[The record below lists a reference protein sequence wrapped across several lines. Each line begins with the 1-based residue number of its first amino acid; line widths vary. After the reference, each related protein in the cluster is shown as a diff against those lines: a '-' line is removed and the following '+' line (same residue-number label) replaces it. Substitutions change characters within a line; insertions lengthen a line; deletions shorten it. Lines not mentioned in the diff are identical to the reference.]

1 MSEPVGLANQKRS
14 VEVNPACR
22 CAWGS
27 PQGAGHGRVCYVF
40 PHPMAFRALF
50 SRSGARAGL
59 RMRATLH
66 TISLAGV
73 VVAMGYAG
81 AVQNNGVAYLL
92 CFTTLVLAAMSWLR
106 ARENLRGIELSVG
119 RLSGGRAGENSQVPL
134 EIRAPT
140 GQGASGLEIMDAEG
154 KHWSYVETVPPGG
167 SRTLTIPIAARA
179 GVQNRLRVLVRSS
192 YPMGLFSAERLV
204 EVATHRRIHPKPEG
218 DLPLPA
224 PDRHVSGEVLSHL
237 PAAGRPGR
245 EGDDFAGLR
254 EWHPGDSLRHVDWRA
269 VARGRPLLVKQWAS
283 GSSQALTLDWEKL
296 PLPEEARAGQIA
308 QWIEQAESSDLPYA
322 LQLPGRAEIGPGF
335 GPAHASQC
343 LDALAEFWA
352 PPPDSVETSPHRLP
366 AGYERSAHLPPWP
379 LLVLCSV
386 LLVAALLLL
395 DLVPTVAVAL
405 FAGCVVWRLA
415 FAEAGWKARRA
426 SPRLA
431 MAANSVFSI
440 ASLGVLLV
448 GLAAV
453 QVSTGNLMSMEGGIA
468 VLLVLL
474 GAKLLESRTPHDF
487 QVLAMVGWF
496 LCLCCLLSSQMLS
509 RSLWTFAVFAGIA
522 VCMVRFRRGAEGW
535 AGSLRL
541 SAVMLAQALPVAVL
555 LFFLFPRSSLNFLE
569 RIGTQNTHVTGISSS
584 LQPGRISQIATS
596 DEVAFRVE
604 FPEAE
609 PPAHASRYWRCL
621 VLWQCED
628 GLTWQRGDSQQGVP
642 RLRLRRRSDTQQVIT
657 LEPHGQLWLPA
668 LDLPIQGID
677 EGRRILPDLDEAMTS
692 PEPVKNLRRFEV
704 YSRLSQESGEITPAQ
719 RQAALRLP
727 ANLSPRVRELARK
740 FQTEAGGKDVTT
752 AQVAVR
758 HLQEQR
764 FEYSLEP
771 GVYEGPSG
779 LDQFIFD
786 RKVGFCEH
794 FSAAF
799 ATLMRAAG
807 VPARI
812 VIGYMGGEWSE
823 RGGYMIVRQSDAH
836 AWTELWLEGQG
847 WTRVDPTAALVPERV
862 TLDLRTLLAGG
873 EAELQRQRGSL
884 LWQVVTTARLW
895 WDSIEYDWYNGVIA
909 FDEEAQ
915 IAWMNWL
922 GLGRLR
928 GHWLMLLSGLTLA
941 AALLALGGWLR
952 RVAPV
957 RDPWQREWLKAC
969 RRLEQQGAPP
979 RLPTEGPLHYAQ
991 KVAKARPEL
1000 AEAVHALASNY
1011 ITGRYGPPM
1020 S

>member
-1 MSEPVGLANQKRS
+1 MGFLTLFPR
-14 VEVNPACR
+14 PA
-22 CAWGS
+22 
-27 PQGAGHGRVCYVF
+27 
-40 PHPMAFRALF
+40 
-50 SRSGARAGL
+50 ARAGL

-66 TISLAGV
+66 TISLVGV
-73 VVAMGYAG
+73 ILAMGYAG

-92 CFTTLVLAAMSWLR
+92 CFSTLVMAAMSWLR
-106 ARENLRGIELSVG
+106 ARENLRGVELAVG
-119 RLSGGRAGENSQVPL
+119 QLEGGRTGEIRHVSL

-140 GQGASGLEIMDAEG
+140 GQGASGLEVMNAEG
-154 KHWSYVETVPPGG
+154 KHWKFIEKVAPGG
-167 SRTLTIPIAARA
+167 SQTFTLPITAQS
-179 GVQNRLRVLVRSS
+179 GVQQNRLRVLLRSS
-192 YPMGLFSAERLV
+192 YPMGLFSAERLI
-204 EVATHRRIHPKPEG
+204 EVTTRRRIHPKPEG
-218 DLPLPA
+218 SLPLPV
-224 PDRHVSGEVLSHL
+224 PDRAVSGDAVNPLL
-237 PAAGRPGR
+237 AAGRPGR

-283 GSSQALTLDWEKL
+283 GSRQAVTLDWEKL
-296 PLPEEARAGQIA
+296 PLLEDARPGQIA
-308 QWIEQAESSDLPYA
+308 QWIQQAESSDTPYV
-322 LQLPGRAEIGPGF
+322 LRLPGRAEMGPGL

-352 PPPDSVETSPHRLP
+352 PPADSVKRPVRRLP
-366 AGYERSAHLPPWP
+366 LGYEMGAHLPPWP
-379 LLVLCSV
+379 LRVLCGV
-386 LLVAALLLL
+386 LLVAAMLLQ
-395 DLVPTVAVAL
+395 DLVPSVVAVL

-415 FAEAGWKARRA
+415 FAEPGGKARPLSAGFA
-426 SPRLA
+426 SPSRP
-431 MAANSVFSI
+431 VFSI
-440 ASLGVLLV
+440 ASLAVLLI
-448 GLAAV
+448 GLVAV
-453 QVSTGNLMSMEGGIA
+453 QLTTGHLMSMEGGIA

-496 LCLCCLLSSQMLS
+496 LCLCCLLSSQTLS

-522 VCMVRFRRGAEGW
+522 ACMVRFRRGADGW
-535 AGSLRL
+535 IAPLRL
-541 SAVMLAQALPVAVL
+541 TAVMLVQALPVAAV

-569 RIGTQNTHVTGISSS
+569 RIGTQRMHVTGISSS
-584 LQPGRISQIATS
+584 LEPGRISKIATS

-604 FPEAE
+604 FPETD

-628 GLTWQRGDSQQGVP
+628 GLTWQRGSNQQGVP
-642 RLRLRRRSDTQQVIT
+642 RLRLRRRSDTRQLIT

-668 LDLPIQGID
+668 LDLPIQGTD
-677 EGRRILPDLDEAMTS
+677 EGRRILPDFDEVMTS
-692 PEPVKNLRRFEV
+692 PHPVENLRRFEV
-704 YSRLSQESGEITPAQ
+704 HSRLSQETGELTPEQ

-727 ANLSPRVRELARK
+727 SQLSPRVRELARQ
-740 FQTEAGGKDVTT
+740 FQQESGGKDITT
-752 AQVAVR
+752 AQIAVR
-758 HLQEQR
+758 HLQEQG

-771 GVYEGPSG
+771 GAYQGSRA
-779 LDQFIFD
+779 LDQFLFE

-895 WDSIEYDWYNGVIA
+895 WDSIEYDWYHGVIA

-928 GHWLMLLSGLTLA
+928 GYWLLLLSGVTLA
-941 AALLALGGWLR
+941 AALLALLVWLR
-952 RVAPV
+952 RAAPL
-957 RDPWQREWLKAC
+957 RDPWQREWLNAC

-991 KVAKARPEL
+991 KVAQVRPEL
-1000 AEAVHALASNY
+1000 AETVRALASTY
-1011 ITGRYGPPM
+1011 ISRRYGPPPVP
-1020 S
+1020 

>member
-1 MSEPVGLANQKRS
+1 MGLLTLFPR
-14 VEVNPACR
+14 PA
-22 CAWGS
+22 
-27 PQGAGHGRVCYVF
+27 V
-40 PHPMAFRALF
+40 
-50 SRSGARAGL
+50 RAGL

-73 VVAMGYAG
+73 VLAMGYAG

-92 CFTTLVLAAMSWLR
+92 CFTTLVLSAMSWLR

-119 RLSGGRAGENSQVPL
+119 RLVAGRAGEISRLPL
-134 EIRAPT
+134 EIRALT
-140 GQGASGLEIMDAEG
+140 GQGASGLEIMSAEG
-154 KHWSYVETVPPGG
+154 KRWCFIEKIPPGG
-167 SRTLTIPIAARA
+167 SHAVTLPMAAQA
-179 GVQNRLRVLVRSS
+179 GVQRRVRVLLRSS
-192 YPMGLFSAERLV
+192 YPMGLFSAERLI
-204 EVATHRRIHPKPEG
+204 EVATHRCIHPKPEG

-224 PDRHVSGEVLSHL
+224 PDRHVSGDVLNHRS
-237 PAAGRPGR
+237 AAGRPGR

-254 EWHPGDSLRHVDWRA
+254 EWHLGDSLRHVDWRA

-283 GSSQALTLDWEKL
+283 GSSQAVTLDWEQL
-296 PLPEEARAGQIA
+296 PLPEDARPGQIA
-308 QWIEQAESSDLPYA
+308 QWMDRAEASDTPYA
-322 LQLPGRAEIGPGF
+322 LRLPGRAEIGPALG
-335 GPAHASQC
+335 AVHASQC

-352 PPPDSVETSPHRLP
+352 PPADSLTIPAHRLP
-366 AGYERSAHLPPWP
+366 LGYERSTHLPPWP
-379 LLVLCSV
+379 LLILCGV
-386 LLVAALLLL
+386 LLLAAVLLLE
-395 DLVPTVAVAL
+395 LVPIAAVAL

-415 FAEAGWKARRA
+415 LAEPGWKARPLSSA
-426 SPRLA
+426 SVSP
-431 MAANSVFSI
+431 ANSVFSI
-440 ASLGVLLV
+440 ASLMVLLV

-453 QVSTGNLMSMEGGIA
+453 QLSTGNLMSMEGGIA

-509 RSLWTFAVFAGIA
+509 RTLWTFAVFAGIA
-522 VCMVRFRRGAEGW
+522 ACMVRFRRGDDGW
-535 AGSLRL
+535 SGTLRL
-541 SAVMLAQALPVAVL
+541 TAIMLAQALPVAIV
-555 LFFLFPRSSLNFLE
+555 LFFLFPRSSLDFLE
-569 RIGTQNTHVTGISSS
+569 RIGTQRTHVTGISSS
-584 LQPGRISQIATS
+584 LDPGRISKIATS

-604 FPEAE
+604 FPDAA

-628 GLTWQRGDSQQGVP
+628 GLTWQRGSTQQGVP
-642 RLRLRRRSDTQQVIT
+642 RLRLRRRSDTRQLIT

-677 EGRRILPDLDEAMTS
+677 EGRRILPDLDEAMSS
-692 PEPVKNLRRFEV
+692 PHPVDSLRRFEV
-704 YSRLSQESGEITPAQ
+704 YSRLSQETGELTPAQ

-727 ANLSPRVRELARK
+727 TRLSPRVRELARQ
-740 FQTEAGGKDVTT
+740 FQQTAGGKDITT

-758 HLQEQR
+758 HLQEHG

-771 GVYEGPSG
+771 GAYLGADA
-779 LDQFIFD
+779 LDQFIFE

-807 VPARI
+807 VPSRI

-884 LWQVVTTARLW
+884 IWQAFTSARLW

-915 IAWMNWL
+915 IAWLNWL

-928 GHWLMLLSGLTLA
+928 GHWMLVLSGVTLLGA
-941 AALLALGGWLR
+941 LFLLLASLR
-952 RVAPV
+952 RAAPV
-957 RDPWQREWLKAC
+957 RDPWQRKWLKAC

-1000 AEAVHALASNY
+1000 ADTVHALAATY
-1011 ITGRYGPPM
+1011 ITGRYGPPIE
-1020 S
+1020 SNALSKPTVRLSRN